1 MLSAADPSVNGV
13 NTTDDE
19 GWAPIHSAASI
30 GNLKIMQILLERGTL
45 IKSHITLQVRYFVE
59 ILLSDHNFLI
69 LYNCNCLYNRG

>member
-59 ILLSDHNFLI
+59 FFSA
-69 LYNCNCLYNRG
+69 RP